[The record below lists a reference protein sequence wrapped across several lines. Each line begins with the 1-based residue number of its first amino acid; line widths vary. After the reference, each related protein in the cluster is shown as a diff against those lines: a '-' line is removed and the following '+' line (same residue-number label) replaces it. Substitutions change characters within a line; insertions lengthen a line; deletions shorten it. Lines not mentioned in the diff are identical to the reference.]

1 MGFHLGAIRVLE
13 ALITITAMAS
23 PMAMPAGVGQTALPI
38 PVLIAVAAVPPPL
51 PILRRITETLV
62 ALVRGALA
70 RALAPAPSAAL
81 VKVESNAVPLHVDS
95 PALEEAASAVDAA
108 SAVEAECEAAEAVAA
123 IANT

>member
-1 MGFHLGAIRVLE
+1 
-13 ALITITAMAS
+13 MAS